1 MFDND
6 RIDWCD
12 RNLARRAMSDCV
24 FPVVTSRGAKFSDRQ
39 PRQSDL
45 SSGFRREMRVAPPL
59 YDKDIAEPVTLIA
72 RKPAAEEETSLV
84 NIEGIKATLLMEW
97 ALKGRAGIGRA
108 VRGKDGRR
116 NEGSGEEENE
126 TRRDERSV
134 KKQRA
139 SDGQEAAERRW

>member
-1 MFDND
+1 
-6 RIDWCD
+6 
-12 RNLARRAMSDCV
+12 MSDCV
-24 FPVVTSRGAKFSDRQ
+24 FSAVTSRGAKFSDRQ

-45 SSGFRREMRVAPPL
+45 SSGFRREMR
-59 YDKDIAEPVTLIA
+59 DKDIAEPVTLIA

-108 VRGKDGRR
+108 VGGKDGRR

-126 TRRDERSV
+126 TRRDERRV

-139 SDGQEAAERRW
+139 SDGQGAAERRW